1 MTRKKKIL
9 SRRSLFIIAF
19 LLPAVF
25 LFAVIYA
32 YPLVNIIVTSF
43 CEWNS
48 KNFVA
53 PEFLGWDHMFDNYI
67 KMFTLD
73 KNFQMALINSLKW
86 VALTLV
92 IQVPWAVLVALV
104 LSKKERG
111 WRFTRNMFV
120 IPNIIS
126 TAAIGLIFLNLYSP
140 SHGVITE
147 ICSIMAPGS
156 DVSVLANEKWA
167 FWGVTFSFILF
178 GGSSCLL
185 LLTQIF
191 SIDPA
196 LYEAAKVDGASGLQI
211 DLKIKLPLLKPM
223 IGTVAVIAAN
233 YGLLLY
239 NEIAL
244 ISGGGPDNA
253 TYSLSYYVY
262 KTALGS
268 TKLNFARGNAAG
280 VVQMLLG
287 IAIVGMINWFFHR
300 RGKEDA

>member
-1 MTRKKKIL
+1 M
-9 SRRSLFIIAF
+9 
-19 LLPAVF
+19 
-25 LFAVIYA
+25 
-32 YPLVNIIVTSF
+32 
-43 CEWNS
+43 
-48 KNFVA
+48 
-53 PEFLGWDHMFDNYI
+53 
-67 KMFTLD
+67 
-73 KNFQMALINSLKW
+73 
-86 VALTLV
+86 
-92 IQVPWAVLVALV
+92 
-104 LSKKERG
+104 
-111 WRFTRNMFV
+111 
-120 IPNIIS
+120 
-126 TAAIGLIFLNLYSP
+126 
-140 SHGVITE
+140 ITE
-147 ICSIMAPGS
+147 ICNLIVPGS
-156 DVSVLANEKWA
+156 DVSVLANETWA

-196 LYEAAKVDGASGLQI
+196 LYEAAKVDGASGFQI
-211 DLKIKLPLLKPM
+211 DMKIKLPLLRPM

-280 VVQMLLG
+280 VIQMLLG
-287 IAIVGMINWFFHR
+287 ILLVGMINWFFHR
-300 RGKEDA
+300 RKEEM

>member
-1 MTRKKKIL
+1 MKERIDMNRNRRKL
-9 SRRSLFIIAF
+9 SKRSIFIIVF
-19 LLPAVF
+19 LLPAVI
-25 LFAVIYA
+25 LFGIIYA
-32 YPLVNIIVTSF
+32 YPLLNIFATSF

-53 PEFLGWDHMFDNYI
+53 PEFLGWKQMFDNYI
-67 KMFTLD
+67 KMFTMD
-73 KNFQMALINSLKW
+73 KNFQMALLNSLKW
-86 VALTLV
+86 VALTLI
-92 IQVPWAVLVALV
+92 IQVPWAVVVSLV

-120 IPNIIS
+120 CNW
-126 TAAIGLIFLNLYSP
+126 F
-140 SHGVITE
+140 
-147 ICSIMAPGS
+147 MPGS
-156 DVSVLANEKWA
+156 DVSVLADEKWA
-167 FWGVTFSFILF
+167 FWGVTFAFILF

-191 SIDPA
+191 SIDTA
-196 LYEAAKVDGASGLQI
+196 IYEAAKVDGASGLQI
-211 DLKIKLPLLKPM
+211 DLKITLPLLKPM

-268 TKLNFARGNAAG
+268 ERLNFARGNAAG
-280 VVQMLLG
+280 VIQILLG
-287 IAIVGMINWFFHR
+287 ILLVGTINKMFHSR
-300 RGKEDA
+300 KEEL